1 MSYTTPL
8 KVFQSMERI
17 QEHEQEYSGVSSGDT
32 LVVDSKHIIRD
43 AYPSKNKSIIL
54 TVDGNVQADSDYTI
68 DFERNEVEYS
78 GGDTGDAT
86 IQHKSGPYSSDTVED
101 KISAVEEEIDRTTN
115 TTFEGLTRV
124 TDERYDGGGS
134 SQRIYVF
141 DKRPVRTV
149 PKVAV
154 NRPAGPNSNPNYV
167 RLTEGL
173 GADYLKYKE
182 LGIRI
187 RNSDKVPKKAPEKV
201 QVTYEYGFEDLPADI
216 QKAAT
221 DMVIDD
227 LVRGTV
233 SGAMVDGRDNFDP
246 QTVDVNV
253 RQYKEILQ
261 SYRIEKFSSMTN
273 LAVEGSIN

>member
-17 QEHEQEYSGVSSGDT
+17 QEHEQEYSSVSSGDT
-32 LVVDSKHIIRD
+32 LVVDSKYIIRE
-43 AYPSKNKSIIL
+43 AYSSENKSIIL

-68 DFERNEVEYS
+68 DFKQNEIEYIGS
-78 GGDTGDAT
+78 DTGDAT

-101 KISAVEEEIDRTTN
+101 KISAVEEKIDRTTN
-115 TTFEGLTRV
+115 TTFEGLTKV

-141 DKRPVRTV
+141 DKRPVQTV
-149 PKVAV
+149 SKVAV

-167 RLTEGL
+167 RLNEGL

-187 RNSDKVPKKAPEKV
+187 RNSDKAPNKAPEKV

-253 RQYKEILQ
+253 RQYKETLE

-273 LAVEGSIN
+273 LAVPGSES